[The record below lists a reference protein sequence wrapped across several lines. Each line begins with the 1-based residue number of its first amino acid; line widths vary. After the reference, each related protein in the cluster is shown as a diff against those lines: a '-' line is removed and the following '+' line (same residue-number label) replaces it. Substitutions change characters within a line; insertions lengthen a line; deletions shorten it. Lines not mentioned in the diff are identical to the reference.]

1 MELEN
6 AVLDASQIS
15 TFITSHR
22 RTLYEFNFED
32 VILRSGSWD
41 VALAPLTRISGSEK
55 WKQKAEEVMDVPIIL
70 SPVGLGKVEME
81 QVLWEAEKEQSR
93 LKERRLF
100 GGLQKV
106 GSKGRE
112 FFWGGPEH
120 MKKFLRSSVFSWR

>member
-15 TFITSHR
+15 TFINLHQ
-22 RTLYEFNFED
+22 RTLREFNFED
-32 VILRSGSWD
+32 VILRSGTWD
-41 VALAPLTRISGSEK
+41 EALAPLTRISGSEK

-81 QVLWEAEKEQSR
+81 KVMVEAEKERSR
-93 LKERRLF
+93 LKDRRLL
-100 GGLQKV
+100 GSLQKA
-106 GSKGRE
+106 GSRGRE
-112 FFWGGPEH
+112 LFWGGPEH